1 MMYKKVCEIGH
12 WVDQQYGPR
21 EGVKQFKKGRESSAL
36 TLSLLAA
43 LEGYEVAQFNAAWM
57 LMRGKAMEEANIAFA
72 IKPKKERKARY
83 ETASAVL
90 LSLIH
95 QNTRNSEASILLG
108 DIYMGGHQIPHNQ
121 NLSAQ
126 LYEAAAEEGNVVGTS
141 VCYITSSHSCY
152 VVLCCVELSSAVF
165 VGLHLIYPSVY
176 SFIIHLSMYRSMMYF
191 CLPHLFPFT
200 SFHIRYGALCPTTS
214 QWERSAV

>member
-1 MMYKKVCEIGH
+1 MALAQLFDNGMGGLKRSCRDAAMMYKKVCEIGH

-95 QNTRNSEASILLG
+95 QNTHNSEASILLG

-126 LYEAAAEEGNVVGTS
+126 LYEAAAEEGNVVGRR
-141 VCYITSSHSCY
+141 VCYVTSSHSCCG
-152 VVLCCVELSSAVF
+152 VVWCGVVWCGVV
-165 VGLHLIYPSVY
+165 
-176 SFIIHLSMYRSMMYF
+176 
-191 CLPHLFPFT
+191 
-200 SFHIRYGALCPTTS
+200 
-214 QWERSAV
+214 W

>member
-1 MMYKKVCEIGH
+1 MALAQLFDNGMGGLKRSCRDAAMMYKKVCEIGH

-95 QNTRNSEASILLG
+95 QNTHNSEASILLG

-126 LYEAAAEEGNVVGTS
+126 LYEAAAEEGNVVGRR
-141 VCYITSSHSCY
+141 VCYVI
-152 VVLCCVELSSAVF
+152 
-165 VGLHLIYPSVY
+165 
-176 SFIIHLSMYRSMMYF
+176 
-191 CLPHLFPFT
+191 
-200 SFHIRYGALCPTTS
+200 
-214 QWERSAV
+214 

>member
-1 MMYKKVCEIGH
+1 MALAQLFDNGMGGLKRSCRDAAMMYKKVCEIGH

-95 QNTRNSEASILLG
+95 QNTHNSEASILLG

-126 LYEAAAEEGNVVGTS
+126 LYEAAAEEGNVVGRR
-141 VCYITSSHSCY
+141 VCYVTSSHSCY
-152 VVLCCVELSSAVF
+152 VVLWCGVVWCGQLGYILSFCPAI
-165 VGLHLIYPSVY
+165 HPS
-176 SFIIHLSMYRSMMYF
+176 IHLSIHISM
-191 CLPHLFPFT
+191 
-200 SFHIRYGALCPTTS
+200 
-214 QWERSAV
+214 